1 MFKYWGFGLHIA
13 SEIGFPELLPATFT
27 EADVTITIGKTPE
40 LPEGEVIRKKIFSS
54 ITKHEY
60 LLSVKNICKYYAG
73 YGKTIIAAPVPGA
86 DERSVRVFLLG
97 TVMAA
102 ILYQRG
108 EIPLHASAIVKDGK
122 LIIFAGNS
130 GSGKST
136 LLAQLLAKG
145 YEAFTDDICILR
157 LQDTHEHSEVVGT
170 ASYPMIKLWDNAI
183 SELDST
189 MFTRDFKIRPQL
201 PKYGQFFYETFN
213 QGTLPVD
220 KIFILTTKRPA
231 DNASI
236 KKFDGI
242 NIFKKLEKQAY
253 KHQLIADTQLKG
265 LYFSLLSRLSI
276 QSPVYEVY
284 RQEGANME
292 DMPGMLIKYF

>member
-1 MFKYWGFGLHIA
+1 MFKYWGFGLYIT

-27 EADVTITIGKTPE
+27 EADITITIGKTPE
-40 LPEGEVIRKKIFSS
+40 LPQDEVIRKKVFSS
-54 ITKHEY
+54 ITRNEY

-73 YGKTIIAAPVPGA
+73 YGKTIIAEPIPGT
-86 DERSVRVFLLG
+86 DEQSVRLFLLG

-108 EIPLHASAIVKDGK
+108 HIPLHASAIVKDGK

-145 YEAFTDDICILR
+145 YEVFTDDICILR
-157 LQDTHEHSEVVGT
+157 QQDTIEHNEVVGT

-183 SELDST
+183 SELDSKL
-189 MFTRDFKIRPQL
+189 FTRDFKIRPQL
-201 PKYGQFFYETFN
+201 PKYGQFFYEAFN

-220 KIFILTTKRPA
+220 KIFILTTKRAA
-231 DNASI
+231 DEGCI
-236 KKFDGI
+236 KKLDGI
-242 NIFKKLEKQAY
+242 NVFRKLEKHAY
-253 KHQLIADTQLKG
+253 KHQLIADTKLKG
-265 LYFSLLSRLSI
+265 LYFSLLSRLII

-292 DMPGMLIKYF
+292 DLPGMLIKYF